1 MMMSVCVEGG
11 EDKDVEM
18 VKEVAGKIFLY
29 RKFCTLKTHWVV
41 LTEWV
46 WKLNLDENISE
57 CGNSRRIQLLKGKKK
72 YEPWYLKRKCVCVR
86 H

>member
-57 CGNSRRIQLLKGKKK
+57 CGNSRRIQLLKGKKI
-72 YEPWYLKRKCVCVR
+72 WALILKKKMCMC
-86 H
+86 